1 MVFAHALVALAFG
14 HASMML
20 PVPRN
25 ANDQDLPMVRRNSTT
40 LLPCRVGPTRILIFA
55 ISFLFLSLHSFVE
68 ANHQQHPALART
80 ASAERMARAKVAI
93 WERSRSTVVSIYD
106 STTVRGRST
115 QLREPQGDSDCA
127 THPTRAPFIVWMA
140 WQ

>member
-40 LLPCRVGPTRILIFA
+40 FFPCRVGPTRILIFA

-93 WERSRSTVVSIYD
+93 WERSRSIVVS
-106 STTVRGRST
+106 TNQGTVHRVDGMAVVGVNAHVNFGEGKR
-115 QLREPQGDSDCA
+115 REQK
-127 THPTRAPFIVWMA
+127 HRVVI
-140 WQ
+140 